1 MTSIERLLGPWRVVS
16 LDMKSLEGEVLHPY
30 GEAPQGMLIYD
41 ASGYM
46 SVVLMR
52 PGRPR
57 FLGGDPLS
65 SSAEEIKE
73 AFEGFDA
80 YSGRYE
86 LDLEKGIVTH
96 HLEASRF
103 PNWEG
108 TNQVRTFELSG
119 DRLILS
125 TPPILAWGT
134 EWVINVVW
142 QRAG

>member
-1 MTSIERLLGPWRVVS
+1 MAGRS
-16 LDMKSLEGEVLHPY
+16 LDMKSLEGEVFHPY

-52 PGRPR
+52 PGRPK

-65 SSAEEIKE
+65 GTAEELKE

-86 LDLEKGIVTH
+86 VDLEKGIVTH
-96 HLEASRF
+96 HLEACRF

-108 TNQVRTFELSG
+108 TDQVRYFELSG
-119 DRLILS
+119 DRLVLS
-125 TPPILAWGT
+125 TPPTFQHKEQSG
-134 EWVINVVW
+134 
-142 QRAG
+142 